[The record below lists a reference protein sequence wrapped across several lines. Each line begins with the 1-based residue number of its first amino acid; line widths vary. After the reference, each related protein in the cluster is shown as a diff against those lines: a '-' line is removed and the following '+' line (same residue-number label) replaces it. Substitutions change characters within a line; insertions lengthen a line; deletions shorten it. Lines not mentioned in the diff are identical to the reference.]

1 MILPA
6 IHATAIVDPRASI
19 GKNVRI
25 GPFCT
30 IGPEVVLADN
40 IELKSH
46 VVIEGKTKIGA
57 NTVIYPFASIG
68 QSPQIVKYEGEKSEV
83 IIGSNNTIREYV
95 TIQAGSKGGGMVTSV
110 GNNGLFMVGVHIA
123 HDCTVGNNVIFANYA
138 SLAGHVK
145 VGDYAIIGGLS
156 AVQQFVR
163 IGQHAMIG
171 GGSAVVRDLIPFGL
185 ATSERAVL
193 EGVNLV
199 GMKRRGFDSQETLDS
214 IKAVDELFISEGIFT
229 DRIEKVL
236 KRYKGNS
243 IVEQIISFVK
253 QDSTRV
259 FCQPRQVD
267 QDRANS

>member
-1 MILPA
+1 MVSPA

-30 IGPEVVLADN
+30 IGAEVILADN
-40 IELKSH
+40 VELKSH

-57 NTVIYPFASIG
+57 NTVMYPFASIG
-68 QSPQIVKYEGEKSEV
+68 QPPQIVKYEGEKSEV

-95 TIQAGSKGGGMVTSV
+95 TIQAGSKGGGMVTSI

-123 HDCTVGNNVIFANYA
+123 HDCIVGNNVIFANYA
-138 SLAGHVK
+138 SLGGHVT
-145 VGDYAIIGGLS
+145 VGDYAVIGGLS
-156 AVQQFVR
+156 AVLQFVR

-185 ATSERAVL
+185 ATSERAFL
-193 EGVNLV
+193 EGINLV
-199 GMKRRGFDSQETLDS
+199 GMKRRGFDNQETLDT
-214 IKAVDELFISEGIFT
+214 IKAVDDLFVSEGIFT
-229 DRIEKVL
+229 NRIEKVS
-236 KRYKGNS
+236 KQYKGNH
-243 IVEQIISFVK
+243 IVEQIIAFIK

-267 QDRANS
+267 HDKANS

>member
-6 IHATAIVDPRASI
+6 IHTTAIVDTRASI

-30 IGPEVVLADN
+30 IGSEVVLADN

-138 SLAGHVK
+138 SLGGHVT
-145 VGDYAIIGGLS
+145 VGDYAIIGGLA
-156 AVQQFVR
+156 AVLQFVR
-163 IGQHAMIG
+163 IGQHAMVG

-185 ATSERAVL
+185 ATSERAFL
-193 EGVNLV
+193 EGINLV
-199 GMKRRGFDSQETLDS
+199 GMKRRGFDNQETLDT
-214 IKAVDELFISEGIFT
+214 IKAVDELFISKGIFT

-243 IVEQIISFVK
+243 IVEQIIAFVK
-253 QDSTRV
+253 QDNTRV

-267 QDRANS
+267 HYKTNS

>member
-40 IELKSH
+40 VELKSH

-68 QSPQIVKYEGEKSEV
+68 QPPQIVKYEGEKSEV

-95 TIQAGSKGGGMVTSV
+95 TIQAGSKGGGMVTTV

-138 SLAGHVK
+138 SLGGHVK

-156 AVQQFVR
+156 AVLQFVR
-163 IGQHAMIG
+163 IGQHSIVG
-171 GGSAVVRDLIPFGL
+171 GMSAVGKDLIPFGL
-185 ATSERAVL
+185 ATNERAFL
-193 EGVNLV
+193 RGINLV
-199 GMKRRGFDSQETLDS
+199 GMKRRGFDNQETLDT
-214 IKAVDELFISEGIFT
+214 IKAIDDIFVSEGIFI
-229 DRIEKVL
+229 DKVEKVS
-236 KRYKGNS
+236 KQYKGNH
-243 IVEQIISFVK
+243 IVEQIITFIK

-267 QDRANS
+267 HDKANS